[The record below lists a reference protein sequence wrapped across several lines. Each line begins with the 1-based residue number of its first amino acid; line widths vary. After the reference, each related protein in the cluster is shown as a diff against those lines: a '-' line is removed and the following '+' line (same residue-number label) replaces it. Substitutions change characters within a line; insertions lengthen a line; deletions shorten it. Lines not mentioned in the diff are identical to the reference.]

1 MAGPAPDLLVL
12 GGGGVLGDAWMCSV
26 LAGLEQSERLDPAD
40 SGQFVGTSAGSIVAT
55 RLAAGVDLP
64 EYVRHRL
71 SLDDSGGKGGGG
83 AAPLGD
89 SLAVELEARVPAVR
103 RLGAAALPLEGSA
116 GRWIRRNVLQRIP
129 EGPEELGRLGR
140 SMDRIAPEWDP
151 RLKITGVSSATGERV
166 VFSRESDHGLRVSE
180 AVRASCAIPGVF
192 RPVEGNGGSYV
203 DGGVWSPANLD
214 AVRSSS
220 GERVLALLPIGAAA
234 DAGSRRYRMAAQVF
248 RSIVA
253 GEVIRLRSRGVRLV
267 VVAPDDGSAA
277 AIGPDRMDG
286 RREAE
291 VGRAGLSQGRALSG
305 PLSAWLSGP

>member
-1 MAGPAPDLLVL
+1 M
-12 GGGGVLGDAWMCSV
+12 
-26 LAGLEQSERLDPAD
+26 
-40 SGQFVGTSAGSIVAT
+40 AT
-55 RLAAGVDLP
+55 RVAAGVDLP

-71 SLDDSGGKGGGG
+71 SLNGSGEEGGGG
-83 AAPLGD
+83 VGDAALPGD
-89 SLAVELEARVPAVR
+89 DPEVELEARIPAVQ

-151 RLKITGVSSATGERV
+151 RLKITGVRSATGERV

-192 RPVEGNGGSYV
+192 RPVEGSGGSYV

-220 GERVLALLPIGAAA
+220 GERVLALLPVGAAA

-267 VVAPDDGSAA
+267 VVAPYGGSAA